1 MSDHVSLQEEDLS
14 HRSWLPLV
22 LKTTVA
28 TCPISMV
35 ESATVADRP
44 VVNSKRA
51 LTDYRDDHR
60 VVFQFVMRTLSI
72 YIYTGIYM
80 DLKSMH
86 MSHVYS
92 INYVSNICLYSVV
105 CL

>member
-72 YIYTGIYM
+72 YIYWYIYG
-80 DLKSMH
+80 LEEYA
-86 MSHVYS
+86 HVTRLFY
-92 INYVSNICLYSVV
+92 
-105 CL
+105 